1 MARMGKKEGDNV
13 VPVHGDLN
21 LRKVE
26 RCRGIATT
34 HHDDSML
41 RLLSIED
48 VRVPV
53 VEWCTRN
60 FAVA

>member
-1 MARMGKKEGDNV
+1 MV

-21 LRKVE
+21 LKKVE
-26 RCRGIATT
+26 SCSRGIATT
-34 HHDDSML
+34 HHNDSML

-48 VRVPV
+48 VRNPV

-60 FAVA
+60 FTVA

>member
-1 MARMGKKEGDNV
+1 MARMGRKEGEMV

-21 LRKVE
+21 LKKVE
-26 RCRGIATT
+26 SCRGIATT
-34 HHDDSML
+34 HHNDCML

-48 VRVPV
+48 VRNPV

-60 FAVA
+60 FTVA